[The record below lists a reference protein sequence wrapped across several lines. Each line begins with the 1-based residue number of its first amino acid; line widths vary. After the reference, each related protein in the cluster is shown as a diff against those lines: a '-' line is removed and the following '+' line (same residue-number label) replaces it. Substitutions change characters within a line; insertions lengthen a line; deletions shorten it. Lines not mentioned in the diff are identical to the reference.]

1 MKTLT
6 IGDCIIEVAESAE
19 DLSPVRYTAIKT
31 VVAKQTSGLEMPDL
45 VTFFSSRREMYNSSD
60 LFGLMASEMNF
71 VQQLQTQQTTIA
83 EDASVELFGIVCFE
97 PGEDKTSY
105 DSSKSTEKLKRLNA
119 AGLTMGEI
127 WREVTGFI
135 RASKQLSVSFFL
147 TNLEATKTQRTL
159 SEILP

>member
-6 IGDCIIEVAESAE
+6 IGDCTIEVAESAE

-83 EDASVELFGIVCFE
+83 EDASVELFGIICFE
-97 PGEDKTSY
+97 PDEDKTSY
-105 DSSKSTEKLKRLNA
+105 DSTKSTEKLKRLCA
-119 AGLTMGEI
+119 AGLTMGDV

-135 RASKQLSVSFFL
+135 NASPQLSVSFFL
-147 TNLEATKTQRTL
+147 TSLEAIKTQRTL

>member
-6 IGDCIIEVAESAE
+6 IGDCTIEVAESAE

-45 VTFFSSRREMYNSSD
+45 VTFLANLKHDVNQNDMFSIVSKIVNMI
-60 LFGLMASEMNF
+60 
-71 VQQLQTQQTTIA
+71 QQLQTQQTSIA
-83 EDASVELFGIVCFE
+83 EDASVELFGIICFE
-97 PGEDKTSY
+97 ADEDKTSY
-105 DSSKSTEKLKRLNA
+105 DSTKSTEKLTRLCA

-135 RASKQLSVSFFL
+135 NASPQLSVSFFL
-147 TNLEATKTQRTL
+147 TSLEAIKTQRTL